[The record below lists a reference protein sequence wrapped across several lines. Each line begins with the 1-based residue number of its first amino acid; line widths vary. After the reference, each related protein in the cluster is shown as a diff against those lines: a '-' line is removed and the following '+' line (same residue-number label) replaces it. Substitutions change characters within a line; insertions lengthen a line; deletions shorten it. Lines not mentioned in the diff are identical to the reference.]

1 MSDKEELFIL
11 LVLIPLDVRNN
22 VLLDGLSDQTLKT
35 IYCDKIN
42 IKIAE
47 VICDGMTI
55 WTKDQL
61 PVRKCKEPPT
71 LNEICQQY
79 GQLFVTTDATNC
91 EFKDGRF
98 YFPTSRCTGISWFL
112 FGFVQYDNRV
122 LILSWWRQ
130 QLVLIQKNNWVNWQ
144 YTVASVHKI
153 V

>member
-22 VLLDGLSDQTLKT
+22 VLLDGLSDQTQKT
-35 IYCDKIN
+35 IYCDRMN
-42 IKIAE
+42 IEIDK
-47 VICDGMTI
+47 VICDGMRI

-61 PVRKCKEPPT
+61 PVKTCTGLPT
-71 LNEICQQY
+71 LNKICQQY
-79 GQLFVTTDATNC
+79 GHLFVTTAATNC
-91 EFKDGRF
+91 EFKNGMV
-98 YFPTSRCTGISWFL
+98 YFPTSRCIGISWFL

-130 QLVLIQKNNWVNWQ
+130 QLVLIQKNNWVNCQ